1 MSLVLLALI
10 ALPLGGSVA
19 LLGAGRLAGT
29 GDAAPAARASIE
41 RVAPAF
47 ATAVS
52 GVVLLFA
59 VMTLTARPWASAAP
73 ATEVDLHWVPA
84 LGLRFHLGLDGISA
98 PLVLLTAGLTFLVCL
113 QLQLSQTSLPARHP
127 GRRQL
132 LGCVLAVEG
141 GALGTFLALDLL
153 LWFVAFEIVLVP
165 MWAIIRFWGDDH
177 DAAARRDAAMRFVLF
192 TALGSTLL
200 LLGILL
206 VATTAGTSDIPAL
219 TQAHGDGLP
228 RGVQVVAAAV
238 MVVGLMVKVPVWP
251 LHTWL
256 PPAHT
261 VAPTAGSVL
270 LAGVLLKLGTYGLVR
285 LVVPV
290 VPQGFS
296 VIAPYLA
303 GFGVVGI
310 IWGGLACL
318 VERDLKRLVAYSSVA
333 HMGFV
338 AVGIASGSPQGLQ
351 GALFANVAHGLVTG
365 LLFIVAGALKERSD
379 GSSLTAIGSALRE
392 RRPRLGW
399 LLAFGCVA
407 GLGLPGLAGFW
418 GEILAA
424 YGAWEPAGDR
434 PLGLMRVVAV
444 LTVMGTALAAA
455 YLLRVLYRLWHGDI
469 RDEEA
474 AEAESP
480 PGEGGALRTAG
491 RQRTDAS
498 IAELVVA
505 VPLVVATAV
514 LGLLPWLLLDLT
526 SPAVHLL
533 LGLGR
538 GVV

>member
-1 MSLVLLALI
+1 MTLLLLLLI
-10 ALPLGGSVA
+10 AVPLLTSLG
-19 LLGAGRLAGT
+19 LLGAGRLAGN
-29 GDAAPAARASIE
+29 GAAADAVRESVD
-41 RVAPAF
+41 RGAPAF
-47 ATAVS
+47 ATAAS
-52 GVVLLFA
+52 GLTLLFA
-59 VMTLTARPWASAAP
+59 VATLLARPWSDSSPVAEIDWS
-73 ATEVDLHWVPA
+73 WVPS
-84 LGLRFHLGLDGISA
+84 LGLRFHLGIDGIST
-98 PLVLLTAGLTFLVCL
+98 PLILLTAGLTFLVCL
-113 QLQLSQTSLPARHP
+113 HLQLSPSSLPATHP
-127 GRRQL
+127 GLRQL
-132 LGCVLAVEG
+132 FGCVLAVEG
-141 GALGTFLALDLL
+141 GALATFLSLDLL
-153 LWFVAFEIVLVP
+153 LWFIAFEIVLVP

-177 DAAARRDAAMRFVLF
+177 DGAARRDAALRFVLF
-192 TALGSTLL
+192 TAFGSTLL

-206 VATTAGTSDIPAL
+206 VTTYAGTSDIVAL
-219 TQAHGDGLP
+219 THRHGDGIQST
-228 RGVQVVAAAV
+228 VQVTAAAL

-296 VIAPYLA
+296 SVAPYLGA
-303 GFGVVGI
+303 LGVVGI
-310 IWGGLACL
+310 FWGGLACL

-365 LLFIVAGALKERSD
+365 LLFLVAGALKERSG
-379 GSSLTAIGSALRE
+379 GSGLAAIGPALRE

-424 YGAWEPAGDR
+424 YGAWTPAPDR
-434 PLGLMRVVAV
+434 PLGLFRVIAV

-455 YLLRVLYRLWHGDI
+455 YLLRVLYRLWHGD
-469 RDEEA
+469 A
-474 AEAESP
+474 STVPATPAPASAP
-480 PGEGGALRTAG
+480 T
-491 RQRTDAS
+491 QRRDAS
-498 IAELVVA
+498 RIELLVT
-505 VPLVVATAV
+505 VPLVVATTV
-514 LGLLPWLLLDLT
+514 LGVLPWLLLDVT
-526 SPAVHLL
+526 APAVRLV

-538 GVV
+538 GAV

>member
-1 MSLVLLALI
+1 MSLLVVLLVV
-10 ALPLGGSVA
+10 LPLLGA
-19 LLGAGRLAGT
+19 LALVGAGRLG
-29 GDAAPAARASIE
+29 GDSAPAAALRAAVD
-41 RVAPAF
+41 RAAPTA
-47 ATAVS
+47 ASAVS
-52 GVVLLFA
+52 GVVLVLSLL
-59 VMTLTARPWASAAP
+59 TLVGRPWRGGGPSGQ
-73 ATEVDLHWVPA
+73 VDWRWVPS
-84 LGLRFHLGLDGISA
+84 LGVRFHLGLDGISA
-98 PLVLLTAGLTFLVCL
+98 PLVLLTTGLTFLVCL
-113 QLQLSQTSLPARHP
+113 HLQLSPAVPAIRH
-127 GRRQL
+127 RRQL
-132 LGCVLAVEG
+132 LACVLAVET
-141 GALGTFLALDLL
+141 GAVATFLAQDLL

-165 MWAIIRFWGDDH
+165 MWAVIRFWGDDH
-177 DAAARRDAAMRFVLF
+177 DPAARRDAAMRFVLF
-192 TALGSTLL
+192 TAIGSTLL

-206 VATTAGTSDIPAL
+206 VATSAGTSDIVELTAL
-219 TQAHGDGLP
+219 HGAGLS
-228 RGVQVVAAAV
+228 RDLAVTAAAL

-270 LAGVLLKLGTYGLVR
+270 LAGVLLKLGTYGIVR

-296 VIAPYLA
+296 AVAPYLA

-310 IWGGLACL
+310 LWGGLACL

-365 LLFIVAGALKERSD
+365 LLFLVAGALKERSG
-379 GSSLTAIGSALRE
+379 GSGLAAIGPALRE

-424 YGAWEPAGDR
+424 YGAWSPAPDR
-434 PLGLMRVVAV
+434 PLGLMRVIAV
-444 LTVMGTALAAA
+444 LTVAGTALAAA
-455 YLLRVLYRLWHGDI
+455 YLLRVLYRLWHGD
-469 RDEEA
+469 A
-474 AEAESP
+474 VTAEADGTVRP
-480 PGEGGALRTAG
+480 VPAGGLHV
-491 RQRTDAS
+491 DATPV
-498 IAELVVA
+498 ELLVTT
-505 VPLVVATAV
+505 PLVVATTA
-514 LGLLPWLLLDLT
+514 LGVLPWLLLDVT
-526 SPAVHLL
+526 EPAVRQV

-538 GVV
+538 GGV

>member
-1 MSLVLLALI
+1 MSLVLLLLVV
-10 ALPLGGSVA
+10 LPLLGSLALVGG
-19 LLGAGRLAGT
+19 GRLAGN
-29 GDAAPAARASIE
+29 GAAAGVVRESVDRLAPAL
-41 RVAPAF
+41 
-47 ATAVS
+47 ATAIS
-52 GVVLLFA
+52 GLTLVCSALTLF
-59 VMTLTARPWASAAP
+59 ARPWSDGGPVAQ
-73 ATEVDLHWVPA
+73 VDWRWVPA
-84 LGLRFHLGLDGISA
+84 LGLRFHLGIDGISA
-98 PLVLLTAGLTFLVCL
+98 PLVLLTTGLTFLVCL
-113 QLQLSQTSLPARHP
+113 HLQLSETAESAVTAAQP

-132 LGCVLAVEG
+132 LGCVLAVET
-141 GALGTFLALDLL
+141 GAVATFLALDLL
-153 LWFVAFEIVLVP
+153 LWFVAFEVVLVP

-177 DAAARRDAAMRFVLF
+177 DLAARRDAATRFVLF
-192 TALGSTLL
+192 TAFGSTLL

-206 VATTAGTSDIPAL
+206 VTTSAGTSDIVTL
-219 TQAHGDGLP
+219 THQHGDAIQG
-228 RGVQVVAAAV
+228 GVQLTAAAL

-296 VIAPYLA
+296 SVAPYLA
-303 GFGVVGI
+303 GFGVIGI
-310 IWGGLACL
+310 LWGGLACL

-338 AVGIASGSPQGLQ
+338 AVGVASGSPQGLQ

-365 LLFIVAGALKERSD
+365 LLFLVAGALKERSG
-379 GSSLTAIGSALRE
+379 GSGLATIGAALRD

-424 YGAWEPAGDR
+424 YGAWSPGPDR
-434 PLGLMRVVAV
+434 PLAVMRVIAV
-444 LTVMGTALAAA
+444 LTVAGTALAAA
-455 YLLRVLYRLWHGDI
+455 YLLRVLYRLWHGD
-469 RDEEA
+469 
-474 AEAESP
+474 
-480 PGEGGALRTAG
+480 PGSAPEPER
-491 RQRTDAS
+491 DAS
-498 IAELVVA
+498 GRELLVT
-505 VPLVVATAV
+505 VPLVVATTA
-514 LGLLPWLLLDLT
+514 LGLLPWLLLNLT
-526 SPAVHLL
+526 APAVRLV

-538 GVV
+538 GAV